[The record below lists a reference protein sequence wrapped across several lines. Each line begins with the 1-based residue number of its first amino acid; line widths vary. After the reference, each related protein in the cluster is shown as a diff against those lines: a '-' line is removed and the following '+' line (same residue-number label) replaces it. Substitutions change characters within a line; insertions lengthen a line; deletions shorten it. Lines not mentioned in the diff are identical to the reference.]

1 MTSAAKKS
9 IDENQTDDA
18 IRRLPGLLR
27 EIAEASNYDAALTVA
42 RVKGGQRVYL
52 RLNPPTD
59 HWLSRAVGHAAAI
72 KICSAV
78 CPASGGLDIDIPMG
92 RAIPVQARKAQIE
105 QLTLDGAGK
114 MKIAEITGLHYRTV
128 QKYRTAL
135 RAEGRIPEARG
146 ARGSTAGA
154 RLSQAKKG
162 QPDV

>member
-1 MTSAAKKS
+1 MNFAAKKS
-9 IDENQTDDA
+9 SAAKQKEDA

-27 EIAEASNYDAALTVA
+27 EIAEATSYEVALAVA

-52 RLNPPTD
+52 RLNPPAD
-59 HWLSRAVGHAAAI
+59 HWLSRAVGQATAI
-72 KICSAV
+72 KICHAI
-78 CPASGGLDIDIPMG
+78 CPASGGLDLDIPMG
-92 RAIPVQARKAQIE
+92 KMRGPDRKVQIE

-114 MKIAEITGLHYRTV
+114 MKIAEVTGLHYRTV